1 MKNKMKR
8 ASVTSGTIE
17 NDKTFN
23 QNSRKGRKNGKE
35 KKILRNNVQLFLK
48 FGEKYEPTIQVHRM
62 SG

>member
-23 QNSRKGRKNGKE
+23 QNFRKGRKNGKE
-35 KKILRNNVQLFLK
+35 KILRNNVQLFFR
-48 FGEKYEPTIQVHRM
+48 FGEKYEPTLQVHKM

>member
-23 QNSRKGRKNGKE
+23 QNFRKGRKNGKE
-35 KKILRNNVQLFLK
+35 KKILRNNVQLFFQIWYK
-48 FGEKYEPTIQVHRM
+48 I
-62 SG
+62 